1 MSDFFEY
8 TSTEV
13 ECKYRILVWPNIT
26 YSEDLEKDSY
36 VVVLSNVIREVNKI
50 APGIFWSIVTPKEVK
65 SLRFPNT
72 EQLILDFPTYPNSMR
87 INFDFKKVM
96 NLVDWRRNDYDIIY
110 SHLPE
115 HTLQLSNLF
124 NNQTNIRPKILGYC
138 HWYEVEENTAYE
150 KTVFLNNIAGTLEMQ
165 ECGVN
170 SNWLKKLI
178 LKKAQKF
185 YSTEVVDRLDKI
197 IQPHYLGTDIDLSP
211 SDNEVSINKSILFNH
226 RPNQYTGWNDFL
238 KSMDKLYA
246 KRQDFTVYVTLAEE
260 ERPYIKKVCLNRK
273 DYTNFLKQ
281 MHVGVGF
288 FKDYSAWSISATDG
302 MSRGLPYLLPNRLC
316 YPEMVG
322 EDYPLF
328 FKTDVE
334 FLSKIEGIIDN
345 PKFKHE
351 HSDTLKS
358 VVNKLSWENTVKN
371 WFGGWNVFDFDKLVN
386 DTPRYNDIL
395 KLIKTKGFVS
405 KDTLMDYLGW
415 GVNISMSPY
424 RNRLRDEPGVT
435 FLRNGYQY
443 KK

>member
-1 MSDFFEY
+1 MNDFFDY
-8 TSTEV
+8 AVPEV
-13 ECKYRILVWPNIT
+13 EAKYRILVWPNIT

-36 VVVLSNVIREVNKI
+36 VVVLSNVIREVNQI
-50 APGIFWSIVTPKEVK
+50 VPGIFWSIVTPKEVK
-65 SLRFPNT
+65 SLKFSNT

-96 NLVDWRRNDYDIIY
+96 NLIDWRKNDYDIVY

-124 NNQTNIRPKILGYC
+124 NNQTNIRPKFVGYC
-138 HWYEVEENTAYE
+138 HWYEVPENTAYS

-170 SNWLKKLI
+170 SLWLKELI
-178 LKKAQKF
+178 IKKSSKF
-185 YSTEVVDRLDKI
+185 YSESVLEDLNRI
-197 IQPHYLGTDIDLSP
+197 IQPHYLGTD
-211 SDNEVSINKSILFNH
+211 SDIGDNTNLIPKSILFNH
-226 RPNQYTGWNDFL
+226 RPNEYTGWNDFL
-238 KSMDKLYA
+238 KSMDRLYE

-273 DYTNFLKQ
+273 EYTNFLKQ

-302 MSRGLPYLLPNRLC
+302 MSRGLPYLLPKRLC

-322 EDYPLF
+322 AEYPLF
-328 FKTDVE
+328 FTTDND
-334 FLSKIEGIIDN
+334 FLSKIDKILDEPDFR
-345 PKFKHE
+345 KTHT
-351 HSDTLKS
+351 STLKS
-358 VVNKLSWENTVKN
+358 VADRLMWKNTVKE
-371 WFGGWNVFDFDKLVN
+371 WFGGWDIFKFDKLTK

-395 KLIKTKGFVS
+395 KLIKHKGFVS
-405 KDTLMDYLGW
+405 KETLMDFLGW

-424 RNRLRDEPGVT
+424 RNKLRDEPDIT
-435 FLRNGYQY
+435 LLKCGYQY
-443 KK
+443 KN